1 MLALALPGA
10 AGADPTAGPPRINP
24 LPVQVEFTEITPA
37 ISTGD
42 EPIQITAELTNTG
55 SDEITDPWIRL
66 QRDQRVSNRAAMNML
81 DDEQP
86 SYTSSFSAEVNLD
99 ITLEPGAT
107 ETVELTVTR
116 RALALYDAGV
126 YPIML
131 NVQGSIN
138 GMEGRVGQAAFAIPR
153 AIGDELPAIGVSW
166 VLPLIERPHRIG
178 DTNTFTDDT
187 LGIRIAEDGRL
198 ERLLSAAEQYA
209 EATQL
214 TLVVDPELVDA
225 LVAMSAG
232 YQVRTGGA
240 TAQGAHADAAADF
253 LERLSALAADTP
265 IIATPYADV
274 DVVALV
280 RSGFGGIVTDA
291 RSYGEQVVADALDV
305 EPITTVAWPADGI
318 ITEAALTTLT
328 EDGVQTVL
336 LAGSSFGQPE
346 YLESGDGVTENSA
359 THLPQARAVV
369 ADPSLSRLLGDA
381 DGFSAGPV
389 AAVQRFTA
397 ELALIANQAPQRE
410 RNVLL
415 LPPRDWD
422 PSAELLDQLLERT
435 STATWINP
443 VDLAAATL
451 DDPQNRGVLQYP
463 IELSTRE
470 LPATQLSLLT
480 PPLTQIAE
488 LSTAFDPVDADQ
500 ALGPIERTLYR
511 ATSSAWRGSDDDH
524 IARGVTSA
532 ETTLTGLR
540 GQIRIVTPAG
550 GTYTLASSEAPLVF
564 TVENNLPWAVH
575 YRIGIDAT
583 RSAGLTAQD
592 IGVQTIPGGTR
603 ATVQLPTLVE
613 RSGSFTVVA
622 QISTPEGKR
631 LGNDVQINVS
641 SSAYGTAALWVT
653 GVAFTLLLA
662 LIARRWWRR
671 RLFWADE
678 RRRRDAADEHQR
690 RERAEQAARD
700 AAEAGHDSE
709 PTEPDAA
716 DEPDHLIDY
725 PGVAGER
732 DRHE

>member
-24 LPVQVEFTEITPA
+24 LPIQVTFTEITPA

-42 EPIQITAELTNTG
+42 EPITITAELTNTG

-66 QRDQRVSNRAAMNML
+66 QRDQRVSNRAAMNSL
-81 DDEQP
+81 DDKQP
-86 SYTSSFSAEVNLD
+86 SYTSSFSAEVDLD

-116 RALALYDAGV
+116 HALALYDTGV

-138 GMEGRVGQAAFAIPR
+138 GMEGRVGQAAFAVPR
-153 AIGDELPAIGVSW
+153 TIGDEPPAISVSW
-166 VLPLIERPHRIG
+166 VLPLIERPHRVG
-178 DTNTFTDDT
+178 SADTFTDDS
-187 LGIRIAEDGRL
+187 LGTNIVEGGRL

-209 EATQL
+209 EPAQL
-214 TLVVDPELVDA
+214 SLLVDPELIDA
-225 LVAMSAG
+225 LVAMSDG
-232 YQVRTGGA
+232 YQVRDGSA
-240 TAQGAHADAAADF
+240 TTSGAHADDAADF
-253 LERLSALAADTP
+253 LERLTALAADTP
-265 IIATPYADV
+265 IITTPYADV

-280 RSGFGGIVTDA
+280 RSGFDTMVTDA
-291 RSYGEQVVADALDV
+291 REYGEQVVADALDV

-328 EDGVQTVL
+328 DDGVQTVL
-336 LAGSSFGQPE
+336 LSGSSFGQPD
-346 YLESGDGVTENSA
+346 YLESGDGITENAA
-359 THLPQARAVV
+359 TVLPHARAVV
-369 ADPSLSRLLGDA
+369 ADPSLSRLLRDA
-381 DGFSAGPV
+381 DSYSAGPV
-389 AAVQRFTA
+389 AAVQRITA

-415 LPPRDWD
+415 LPPREWD
-422 PSAELLDQLLERT
+422 PSDALLDALLERT
-435 STATWINP
+435 TTAPWINP
-443 VDLAAATL
+443 ADLAAVAV
-451 DDPQNRGVLQYP
+451 DDPQDRGVLQYP
-463 IELSTRE
+463 IEQSNRE
-470 LPATQLSLLT
+470 LPATELSLLN
-480 PPLTQIAE
+480 PALTQITE
-488 LSTAFDPVDADQ
+488 LSTAFDPEDAEQ

-511 ATSSAWRGSDDDH
+511 ATSAAWRGSDDAQ
-524 IARGVTSA
+524 ISRGISAA
-532 ETTLTGLR
+532 ETSLSGLR
-540 GQIRIVTPAG
+540 GQIRIVTPGG

-564 TVENNLPWAVH
+564 TVENTLPWAVH
-575 YRIGIDAT
+575 YRIGIDES
-583 RSAGLTAQD
+583 RSAGLSAQD

-653 GVAFTLLLA
+653 GVAFTVLLA

-678 RRRRDAADEHQR
+678 RRRRDAAEEHQR
-690 RERAEQAARD
+690 RERAEQAATD
-700 AAEAGHDSE
+700 AAESGAGE
-709 PTEPDAA
+709 PTAPDAA
-716 DEPDHLIDY
+716 DDPDQLIDY
-725 PGVAGER
+725 PGVAKEQ
-732 DRHE
+732 DNPE